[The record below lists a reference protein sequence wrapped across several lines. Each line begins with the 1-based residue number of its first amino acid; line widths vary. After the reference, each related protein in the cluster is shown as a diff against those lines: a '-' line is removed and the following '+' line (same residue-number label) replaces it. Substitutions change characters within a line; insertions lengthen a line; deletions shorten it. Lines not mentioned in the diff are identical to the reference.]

1 MYYREVMVFVAGGSA
16 LVAFLSLLSLTR
28 SKFGKSTKLGR
39 MQLAYM
45 ITLLSLLESYFG
57 MLAKSSG
64 ANVFTE
70 LSVNPL
76 YSFSDPIFFIPLS
89 ILFQTNQRE
98 IAILSPHYSCLKLY
112 PILFALYVQ
121 EKAM

>member
-39 MQLAYM
+39 MQLVYM
-45 ITLLSLLESYFG
+45 ITLLSLLE
-57 MLAKSSG
+57 SSG

-121 EKAM
+121 